1 MMCNLKID
9 TCIIPRKR
17 CQTRPACILYLI
29 LYIFL
34 CVEKGGEDAF
44 FVSSYNGG
52 VLAIADGVSG
62 CAEQDVDPSFPKEL
76 MANASNFVGDE
87 EVNNNPHILIQKAH
101 AYTSSIGSAMN
112 YCLAGEEWDSENC
125 QCRGL
130 QIKGY
135 REGKINFSTSP
146 QEHYFDCPYQEI
158 VGQTYHDATV
168 SNVELMEGDTVVM
181 GSDGLFDNVF
191 NREIVSTVAGYRD
204 VAEAVLANASANLA
218 NNHSLDSNFDSPYSM
233 EARSRGFE
241 PPLWKKILGMKLTGT
256 TYLGLYYD
264 DKDLNLRCHDG
275 PEFSVVQVESRM
287 ISL

>member
-1 MMCNLKID
+1 
-9 TCIIPRKR
+9 
-17 CQTRPACILYLI
+17 
-29 LYIFL
+29 
-34 CVEKGGEDAF
+34 
-44 FVSSYNGG
+44 
-52 VLAIADGVSG
+52 
-62 CAEQDVDPSFPKEL
+62 
-76 MANASNFVGDE
+76 
-87 EVNNNPHILIQKAH
+87 
-101 AYTSSIGSAMN
+101 
-112 YCLAGEEWDSENC
+112 
-125 QCRGL
+125 
-130 QIKGY
+130 
-135 REGKINFSTSP
+135 
-146 QEHYFDCPYQEI
+146 
-158 VGQTYHDATV
+158 
-168 SNVELMEGDTVVM
+168 M